1 MPQWYIIFLCAV
13 SVFTYLV
20 TEMPRYINPFMERIL
35 PIIWQLLTQIAETYV
50 KVSVNQTEP
59 NPLASGDS
67 EEDDEQTNFQTLII
81 QILEFINCIVTCRKL
96 RGTIKNVLADLIYI
110 TIVYIQLTEEQ
121 LEDWQEDPE
130 KFVDDEDDGGV
141 ELTVRMCGLDV
152 LLVNPN

>member
-1 MPQWYIIFLCAV
+1 MPQWYLIFLCAV

>member
-1 MPQWYIIFLCAV
+1 M
-13 SVFTYLV
+13 
-20 TEMPRYINPFMERIL
+20 
-35 PIIWQLLTQIAETYV
+35 
-50 KVSVNQTEP
+50 
-59 NPLASGDS
+59 ASGDS

-81 QILEFINCIVTCRKL
+81 QILEFINCIVTCKKL

-141 ELTVRMCGLDV
+141 ELTVRMCGRDV
-152 LLVNPN
+152 LLVNPNEMIIYKKQY

>member
-1 MPQWYIIFLCAV
+1 MT
-13 SVFTYLV
+13 VFTYLV

-59 NPLASGDS
+59 NPLASGDN

-121 LEDWQEDPE
+121 LEDWQDDPE

-141 ELTVRMCGLDV
+141 ELTVRMCGRDV
-152 LLVNPN
+152 LLVSLKHGTINEK

>member
-1 MPQWYIIFLCAV
+1 MT
-13 SVFTYLV
+13 VFTYLV

-121 LEDWQEDPE
+121 LEDWQDDPE

-141 ELTVRMCGLDV
+141 ELTVRMCGRDV
-152 LLVNPN
+152 LLVSKNEGSK

>member
-1 MPQWYIIFLCAV
+1 
-13 SVFTYLV
+13 
-20 TEMPRYINPFMERIL
+20 MPRYINPFMERIL

-59 NPLASGDS
+59 NPLASGTN

-81 QILEFINCIVTCRKL
+81 QILEFINCIVTCSKL
-96 RGTIKNVLADLIYI
+96 RGTIKSVLADLIYI
-110 TIVYIQLTEEQ
+110 TIVYIQLSEEQ

-130 KFVDDEDDGGV
+130 KFIDDEDEGGV

-152 LLVNPN
+152 LLVTIYSFLRIFSITLIDLI